1 MPTRNELLAAHFI
14 KVADITAVYADATGA
29 IGTVDVVEIDAPSG
43 WVQLCCTAGK
53 QIRIAAK
60 AAARVAMGRIR
71 PRRWSCDRSPQ
82 MRRGLTPH
90 RTVIQRA
97 LAAVETVDQRIAD
110 LQRTGGMRD
119 MNDEFRWQGDIAS
132 ATVPLW
138 IGSDRSESQ

>member
-1 MPTRNELLAAHFI
+1 MPTPNELLAAHFI

-60 AAARVAMGRIR
+60 AAARPMGRIR
-71 PRRWSCDRSPQ
+71 PRGWRCCDRSPQ

-90 RTVIQRA
+90 RAVIQRA
-97 LAAVETVDQRIAD
+97 LAAAETVDQRIAD

-138 IGSDRSESQ
+138 IGSDR

>member
-1 MPTRNELLAAHFI
+1 M
-14 KVADITAVYADATGA
+14 YADATGA

-60 AAARVAMGRIR
+60 AAARVADGT
-71 PRRWSCDRSPQ
+71 DQAAALELRS
-82 MRRGLTPH
+82 
-90 RTVIQRA
+90 V
-97 LAAVETVDQRIAD
+97 AADAAWTDAASDGHPARSGGHGMVDQRIAD
-110 LQRTGGMRD
+110 LQRTGGLGD

>member
-60 AAARVAMGRIR
+60 AAARVADGTDQAAALELRSVAADAAWTDAASDGHPARCGGRGNGR
-71 PRRWSCDRSPQ
+71 SKDCGPTEDRRHE
-82 MRRGLTPH
+82 GH
-90 RTVIQRA
+90 
-97 LAAVETVDQRIAD
+97 E
-110 LQRTGGMRD
+110 
-119 MNDEFRWQGDIAS
+119 
-132 ATVPLW
+132 
-138 IGSDRSESQ
+138 